1 MLKKL
6 KNNFRDKPIQYILG
20 LLGMLILVS
29 ISMIALGGSKKT
41 EESNFLEEEAPITF
55 RDLMVEDEN
64 QGDFL
69 FDFEEEEA
77 PKKQSETERYLDSI
91 KRSRNNIP
99 IEEKG
104 VYSNENSARNLLI
117 EKEIESIEAEKRKPA
132 QRQSTAGT
140 SHHKKKLSY
149 EEKLKQAKAEMLA
162 DYNESN
168 QEIEEYVEPIRFVAK
183 VSPEKGKRVEYVLPG
198 QQRRIR
204 LTLEEDVMNN
214 GKPYPLGTRI
224 YAALSIREARILFNV
239 SKIGSTPVE
248 LKSLDPRDELEGV
261 YSERAGELWAEFEN
275 ETINNSGSTAAQ
287 DFGREFGSP
296 TVGNIATGL
305 VRSLAKK
312 NLSDSEK
319 IPLDNTIKVIFSNE

>member
-41 EESNFLEEEAPITF
+41 EESNFLEEEAPMTF

-64 QGDFL
+64 QRDFL

-77 PKKQSETERYLDSI
+77 PRKQSETERYLDSI
-91 KRSRNNIP
+91 KRSRKNIP

-104 VYSNENSARNLLI
+104 VYSNESSATNLLI
-117 EKEIESIEAEKRKPA
+117 QKEIERIEAEKMKTA
-132 QRQSTAGT
+132 QRSSTAGT
-140 SHHKKKLSY
+140 APKKKKLSY
-149 EEKLKQAKAEMLA
+149 EQRLKQAKAEMLA

-204 LTLEEDVMNN
+204 LTLEEDVILN
-214 GKPYPLGTRI
+214 GKRFPLGTRI
-224 YAALSIREARILFNV
+224 YAALNIREARILFDVNNV
-239 SKIGSTPVE
+239 GGTPVQV
-248 LKSLDPRDELEGV
+248 KSLDPNDKEEGL

-296 TVGNIATGL
+296 TVGNIARGL

-312 NLSDSEK
+312 NLGDSEK
-319 IPLDNTIKVIFSNE
+319 IPLDNTIKVIFSNQ